1 MHGYYVLILIRI
13 LIFIMILV
21 MFMLVAIKRLLAMF
35 SKAQFFV
42 FGILVG
48 WWLSQLIGV
57 SQPW

>member
-1 MHGYYVLILIRI
+1 MHGYYVLIIVRL

-42 FGILVG
+42 LGMLAG
-48 WWLSQLIGV
+48 WWLSQLMGV
-57 SQPW
+57 VQPW